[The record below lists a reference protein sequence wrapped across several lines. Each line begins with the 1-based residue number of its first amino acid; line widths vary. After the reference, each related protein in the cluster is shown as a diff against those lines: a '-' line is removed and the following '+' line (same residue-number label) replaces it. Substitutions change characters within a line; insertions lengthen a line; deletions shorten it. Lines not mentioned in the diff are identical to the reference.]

1 MRKRT
6 SGQMATKQ
14 KGWLKPYLVDT
25 WQLYLMML
33 VPIIYII
40 CFKYKPMLGVVI
52 AFKKYN
58 AFNPKLS
65 MWDMPW
71 VCTCQQKLDTG
82 NHKNDMA
89 ANKTVHN

>member
-1 MRKRT
+1 MSKRN

-25 WQLYLMML
+25 WQLYAMML

-65 MWDMPW
+65 M
-71 VCTCQQKLDTG
+71 
-82 NHKNDMA
+82 
-89 ANKTVHN
+89 